1 MWVIAAKSRVLAA
14 DESFH
19 WAEAQPVIWLTGAQG
34 ITIRACFLGRVVEQD
49 KPSKPL
55 EIADAGADRW
65 FRPEAVQSTR
75 RGSGTESG
83 SAWSSTSWPASAE
96 GDHPALRLVSVE
108 PEPRKKPL
116 QPLRRGKPITEAT
129 DPRWVLAMRATALME
144 GPILRPEHRRT
155 LQKLA
160 RVMGLSS
167 FECNLIIAIVQDRAR
182 RGLAGD
188 ECPDAALEQLA
199 LVRQPMGRQSSER
212 DDRWAR
218 AIRIGAIVTALLA
231 LQLFLIW
238 WAI

>member
-1 MWVIAAKSRVLAA
+1 MKPENSKKKFKAWPPNGVAGRGRPFEDSGPLTRGEAPQRSSEAPGRLESVLGG
-14 DESFH
+14 
-19 WAEAQPVIWLTGAQG
+19 AEV
-34 ITIRACFLGRVVEQD
+34 
-49 KPSKPL
+49 
-55 EIADAGADRW
+55 DR
-65 FRPEAVQSTR
+65 
-75 RGSGTESG
+75 
-83 SAWSSTSWPASAE
+83 
-96 GDHPALRLVSVE
+96 PALRLVGVE
-108 PEPRKKPL
+108 PESVQKPL

-199 LVRQPMGRQSSER
+199 LVRQPPGRPSSER
-212 DDRWAR
+212 EDRWAR
-218 AIRIGAIVTALLA
+218 AMRIGAIVTALLA
-231 LQLFLIW
+231 MQLLLIW

>member
-1 MWVIAAKSRVLAA
+1 MKQDHGKKTLRTWPPDGVAGRTRPFEDGGPIVREQAPRAM
-14 DESFH
+14 ESPGRLER
-19 WAEAQPVIWLTGAQG
+19 APAQG
-34 ITIRACFLGRVVEQD
+34 GSDV
-49 KPSKPL
+49 
-55 EIADAGADRW
+55 DR
-65 FRPEAVQSTR
+65 
-75 RGSGTESG
+75 
-83 SAWSSTSWPASAE
+83 
-96 GDHPALRLVSVE
+96 PALRLVGIE

-116 QPLRRGKPITEAT
+116 QPLRRGKPITEST

-199 LVRQPMGRQSSER
+199 LVRQPMGRQSAER

-218 AIRIGAIVTALLA
+218 VMRIGAIVTALLA

-238 WAI
+238 WAV

>member
-1 MWVIAAKSRVLAA
+1 
-14 DESFH
+14 
-19 WAEAQPVIWLTGAQG
+19 
-34 ITIRACFLGRVVEQD
+34 VEQD

-55 EIADAGADRW
+55 EIVDTGEGRW
-65 FRPEAVQSTR
+65 FRPEAAQSAR

-83 SAWSSTSWPASAE
+83 AAWSSTPWPSSAK
-96 GDHPALRLVSVE
+96 GDHPSLRLVGIE
-108 PEPRKKPL
+108 P
-116 QPLRRGKPITEAT
+116 QPARPQPKRGKPITEAN
-129 DPRWVLAMRATALME
+129 DPRWVLAVRAAAYME

-199 LVRQPMGRQSSER
+199 LVRQPAGQAYRER
-212 DDRWAR
+212 GRWAR
-218 AIRIGAIVTALLA
+218 VMRVGAMAAALLA
-231 LQLFLIW
+231 MQMLVIW